1 MTPGRVA
8 RMRRA
13 NFGTAAVSAL
23 VLLTTLLTMRP
34 VAAADPFATYAMTYR
49 GIAAGPVGGV
59 GASGGLVVFD
69 GGPGFV
75 VGRLDAAP
83 SGSAEAASV
92 EPGTMVRLVGGQVND
107 GAGDEVV
114 GEPTTARAEFPG
126 DRTEDDASQVAPQQ
140 AGPLTITGGHA
151 TVSVSPDASLARSGV
166 VRFEIADQAGGAA
179 AAALRARLAAW
190 RTTWIDGDGGLT
202 AAQQPRA
209 ADDAP
214 AVLIAG
220 AYGDGAATVDRAAG
234 LADSVVDV
242 GADRIEIL
250 GALVIDGVVGRA
262 VASAA
267 GDERS
272 STATLTIGEASL
284 AGVPVTIDSSGIVV
298 AEQQLVAGADVTA
311 ANADLNAL
319 LEQAGLRVNLL
330 DTVAEQDDLTARA
343 SSGGLSIAIVTPS
356 TSGIPRNEL
365 TMIVGRGEATVVAE
379 PARPALNDPAP
390 VVSPP
395 PADAGAVAGATPPPS
410 TQGSTPLGEPVLG
423 GGQVP
428 PVARPAPDVATPEV
442 APPTAPPTQVVA
454 AGMTMSTRTAYAG
467 FAAWMLFTFTLP
479 LLGAL
484 LLGRKP

>member
-1 MTPGRVA
+1 MTPRRVTHL
-8 RMRRA
+8 RRV
-13 NFGTAAVSAL
+13 GLLTATVSAL
-23 VLLTTLLTMRP
+23 LALTTLLTMRP
-34 VAAADPFATYAMTYR
+34 VAAADPFGTYAMTYR

-126 DRTEDDASQVAPQQ
+126 DRTEDDATQAGPQQ

-151 TVSVSPDASLARSGV
+151 TASVSPEASVARSGV
-166 VRFEIADQAGGAA
+166 ARFEIADQAGGTAA
-179 AAALRARLAAW
+179 TLRAALAVW
-190 RTTWIDGDGGLT
+190 RTTWVDGDGGLA

-209 ADDAP
+209 ADDAD
-214 AVLIAG
+214 AVLVAG
-220 AYGDGAATVDRAAG
+220 AFGDGSATVDRTAG
-234 LADSVVDV
+234 IADSVVEV
-242 GADRIEIL
+242 GADRVEVL
-250 GALVIDGVVGRA
+250 GALTIHGVVGRA
-262 VASAA
+262 LASAA

-284 AGVPVTIDSSGIVV
+284 GGVPVTIDSSGISV
-298 AEQQLVAGADVTA
+298 AEQDLVAGADVTA

-319 LEQAGLRVNLL
+319 LEQAGLRVQLL
-330 DTVAEQDDLTARA
+330 DTVTEQDDVTARA

-365 TMIVGRGEATVVAE
+365 TMIVGRGEATVAAE
-379 PARPALNDPAP
+379 PAHPAQDDPAAD
-390 VVSPP
+390 VSTP
-395 PADAGAVAGATPPPS
+395 PADGGVVDGAAPSPP
-410 TQGSTPLGEPVLG
+410 TGGTTLLGDPVLG
-423 GGQVP
+423 GGQAP
-428 PVARPAPDVATPEV
+428 PVDGSAPDVAAPEV
-442 APPTAPPTQVVA
+442 APQATPPAQIVA

-479 LLGAL
+479 LLGSL
-484 LLGRKP
+484 LLGRKL